1 MNLYAHLYQ
10 QETEL
15 LTSGVRSSR
24 EELDRR
30 LADDF
35 QEISSTGAVFG
46 KDHVLERLP
55 REEDRGLT
63 CEQFQVQLLAEDAR
77 ADHLPASYQR
87 DWENVMAELD
97 LEKVWGHV
105 EDGPPSGDSD
115 SEITSAQDSFLCFFW
130 LWMKIG
136 LDQRCS

>member
-35 QEISSTGAVFG
+35 QEISSTGSVFG

-63 CEQFQVQLLAEDAR
+63 CEQFQVQLLAEDAALTTFLLHIKETGKTSWR
-77 ADHLPASYQR
+77 SSIWKKY
-87 DWENVMAELD
+87 
-97 LEKVWGHV
+97 
-105 EDGPPSGDSD
+105 GD
-115 SEITSAQDSFLCFFW
+115 TWKMVHHQGTPTP
-130 LWMKIG
+130 K
-136 LDQRCS
+136 